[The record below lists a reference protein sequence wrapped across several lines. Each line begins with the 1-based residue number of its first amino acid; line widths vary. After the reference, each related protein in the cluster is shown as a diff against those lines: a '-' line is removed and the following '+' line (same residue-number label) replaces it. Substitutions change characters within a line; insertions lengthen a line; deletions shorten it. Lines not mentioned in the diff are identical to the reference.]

1 MPAFLDYSFTG
12 RTRLVA
18 RTGLFCLGLR
28 TTLMPLGV
36 AGPFAD
42 QLFYGHRDALLTA
55 GGGDDGTS
63 APLPVLITD
72 AAVAPEA
79 RLSGLGAAVSTG

>member
-55 GGGDDGTS
+55 GGDGTS